1 MAKKKTSIII
11 TLLYIAVFLS
21 PLALAGAS
29 QQIVILWSTVT
40 YILGA
45 AAMMF
50 LYFRSHS
57 KIEIEKEGKLTSPVF
72 ILLLGIAGIFISLI
86 LQALIMGIQMA
97 VTNTQPSSENTAN
110 IISVIVANPLFILA
124 TAIGGPIM
132 EEFVF
137 RRSLIDL
144 FTFPKTGFWGAAVIS
159 SILFSVIHMDGNYFV
174 YFFLGLFFTILY
186 KMTGKIWTSV
196 ITHCG
201 MNTLVIILQLVVHYG
216 LLDIS
221 Q

>member
-1 MAKKKTSIII
+1 MAKKKTSITI
-11 TLLYIAVFLS
+11 TLLYFVIFLS

-29 QQIVILWSTVT
+29 QQIVILWSTFAYV
-40 YILGA
+40 LGA
-45 AAMMF
+45 AAMIF
-50 LYFRSHS
+50 LYFRNHS
-57 KIEIEKEGKLTSPVF
+57 KIEIEQEGKLTSPVF
-72 ILLLGIAGIFISLI
+72 ILLLGISGIFIALI

-97 VTNTQPSSENTAN
+97 ITNTQPSSENTES
-110 IISVIVANPLFILA
+110 IISVIVENKLFILA

-144 FTFPKTGFWGAAVIS
+144 FTFPKTGFWLAAVIS

-196 ITHCG
+196 IAHCG
-201 MNTLVIILQLVVHYG
+201 MNTLVIILQLIVHYG
-216 LLDIS
+216 LLDLP